1 MQVRTEKRISCNV
14 VRKIRKEERDM
25 RQNFSV
31 NLAILMQEIVNIILH
46 SEEIDS
52 DECDVWCN
60 INDNIL
66 LVTWADLMD
75 IRDSPDVNKSL
86 RDEIQEF
93 MVERGKA

>member
-1 MQVRTEKRISCNV
+1 MPLRTEKRFSSNV

-25 RQNFSV
+25 RQRFTI
-31 NLAILMQEIVNIILH
+31 NLATLMEEMVHTILH
-46 SEEIDS
+46 TEEIDT
-52 DECDVWCN
+52 DECGVWCN

-93 MVERGKA
+93 MEEGRKA

>member
-1 MQVRTEKRISCNV
+1 MPLRTEKRIGCNV

-46 SEEIDS
+46 SEEIDA
-52 DECDVWCN
+52 DECGVWCT

-86 RDEIQEF
+86 RDEIQKF
-93 MVERGKA
+93 MEERGKA

>member
-1 MQVRTEKRISCNV
+1 
-14 VRKIRKEERDM
+14 M

-46 SEEIDS
+46 SEEIDA
-52 DECDVWCN
+52 DECGVWCT

-93 MVERGKA
+93 MEERGKA

>member
-1 MQVRTEKRISCNV
+1 MPLRTEKRIGCNV

-52 DECDVWCN
+52 DECGVWCN

-66 LVTWADLMD
+66 PVTWADLMD